1 MNLKRLAR
9 VPAGGFATEKTGGF
23 KHRLRCDAMIFEQ
36 KKERPPRASRRR
48 PLLVLLL
55 SLTRCYAAMP

>member
-9 VPAGGFATEKTGGF
+9 VSAGGFATEKTGGF

-36 KKERPPRASRRR
+36 KKERPPAHRAGGRCSFFCSR
-48 PLLVLLL
+48 
-55 SLTRCYAAMP
+55 